1 MLCQKGAQTLVAVDN
16 TILTRMTARP
26 TAGAVDVPLTSTRAL
41 RLAVTRAADRS
52 LGMTLTVAKV
62 TEDLKPLD
70 AMMAMLPDEMSFVR
84 LERGGV
90 LVGLV
95 ALDVQLRAAANEMQ
109 TMGQVSGHKA
119 ADRPH
124 TGTDMMLA
132 APLCEGVLSLLPQT
146 TQGSDL
152 DGWVDD
158 VALGDPFESLRAASL
173 VMADADYRVMR
184 VTIDLIPDARQ
195 GEMIIALP
203 NHQAAVVATP
213 DIMTDGTWDRR
224 MHAAVSQ
231 APAALQAVLHQMRL
245 PLGHVNGFKVG
256 DILPLSG
263 ATVGSVRLFAPDD
276 VLVGKARLGQSA
288 GMRAVR
294 IQAPPKPE
302 LRDLPAPKR
311 PEIATAD

>member
-1 MLCQKGAQTLVAVDN
+1 MPKGGADPLTVDN
-16 TILTRMTARP
+16 TILARMTTRP
-26 TAGAVDVPLTSTRAL
+26 TAGAVEVPLTSTRAL

-70 AMMAMLPDEMSFVR
+70 AMVALLPDEMSFVR
-84 LERGGV
+84 LERGGG
-90 LVGLV
+90 LIGLV

-109 TMGQVSGHKA
+109 TMGRVSTHKA

-132 APLCEGVLSLLPQT
+132 APLCDGVLSLLPQT
-146 TQGSDL
+146 TRGSDL

-158 VALGDPFESLRAASL
+158 VTLGDPFESLRAASL

-184 VTIDLIPDARQ
+184 VTVDLVPDARQ

-203 NHQAAVVATP
+203 NHQTAAISTP
-213 DIMTDGTWDRR
+213 EVMTDGTWNKR

-231 APAALQAVLHQMRL
+231 APATLQAVLHKMHL
-245 PLGHVNGFKVG
+245 TLGYVDDLEVG
-256 DILPLSG
+256 HILPLSG

-276 VLVGKARLGQSA
+276 VIVGKARLGQSA

-294 IQAPPKPE
+294 IQAPPEPE
-302 LRDLPAPKR
+302 LRDIPAPK
-311 PEIATAD
+311 PAEIVNAD

>member
-1 MLCQKGAQTLVAVDN
+1 MTIDN
-16 TILTRMTARP
+16 AILARMTARP
-26 TAGAVDVPLTSTRAL
+26 VAGAVDVPLTSTRAL
-41 RLAVTRAADRS
+41 RLAMTRAADRS

-70 AMMAMLPDEMSFVR
+70 TMMATLPDEMSFVR

-90 LVGLV
+90 LVGLI
-95 ALDVQLRAAANEMQ
+95 ALDVQLRAAANEVQ
-109 TMGQVSGHKA
+109 TMGKVSTKNA
-119 ADRPH
+119 PDRAH

-158 VALGDPFESLRAASL
+158 VTLGDPFESLRAASL
-173 VMADADYRVMR
+173 AMADADYRIMR
-184 VTIDLIPDARQ
+184 VTVDLVPDARQ
-195 GEMIIALP
+195 GEMIISLP
-203 NHQAAVVATP
+203 NHQSVTVSTP
-213 DIMTDGTWDRR
+213 EIMIDGTWGRR

-231 APAALQAVLHQMRL
+231 APAALQAVLHKMHL
-245 PLGHVNGFKVG
+245 TLGYVDGLQVG
-256 DILPLSG
+256 DVLPLSG

-276 VLVGKARLGQSA
+276 VMVGKARLGQSA

-294 IQAPPKPE
+294 IQAPPEPE
-302 LRDLPAPKR
+302 LRDIPAPK
-311 PEIATAD
+311 PAEIARVD